1 MWIGRKDKKARFIND
16 LRCMSR
22 QVLLVRG
29 ARQVGKTSF
38 ILDAL
43 KDLSDFPQLKLNFLY
58 PSSFKLN
65 GVDYLGRDF
74 FGGAESGEEF
84 LKNIEA
90 KLGGIGVS
98 EKPVIIFVDEV
109 DRYPRILESIQTLA
123 EFSDK
128 MKFVLTGSNLENIPV
143 ENAAT
148 GRKKLFDLFPVT
160 FREFVDAGSYSELG
174 VYLENLSLEK
184 KNFGTEFYHKQLN
197 ELLQIYI
204 RIGGMPRVVDAYL
217 SSAETRKQLPNIV
230 KDLAVSI
237 EENVKTVLGEKS
249 KLYEYEDVLRR
260 IAHLSMNTLKFTH
273 LQVQHAGR
281 SEAKKLVAK
290 TVGAR
295 VSHKIRLFDSEKD
308 LSKYIIFD
316 CGILNY
322 LLNGSDLLNARINE
336 RDMSILLETF
346 VGVELIA
353 NLVTRDDL
361 FYWKSKNRAELEFL
375 LKSPFAGI
383 DVKTSRG
390 DNKSLNSFALSESG
404 SEFLVKVCDSLLAIN
419 PSHKSRLPNAAGTR
433 PVRFVT
439 LPHYLVGRLVNLL
452 KGGTNIISN

>member
-1 MWIGRKDKKARFIND
+1 MWIGRKDKKTSFINNLYGLD
-16 LRCMSR
+16 R

-43 KDLSDFPQLKLNFLY
+43 RDIADFPQLKLNFLY
-58 PSSFKLN
+58 PSSFTLN

-74 FGGAESGEEF
+74 FGQAASGEEF
-84 LKNIEA
+84 LKNIDA
-90 KLGGIGVS
+90 KLAGLNTE
-98 EKPVIIFVDEV
+98 EKPAVIFVDEV

-148 GRKKLFDLFPVT
+148 GRKRMFDLFPIT
-160 FREFVDAGSYSELG
+160 FMEFVSADGHSDLDAYLG
-174 VYLENLSLEK
+174 NLSLER
-184 KNFGTEFYHKQLN
+184 KNFGTEFFHKQLN

-204 RIGGMPRVVDAYL
+204 RIGGMPKIADAYL
-217 SSAETRKQLPNIV
+217 SSIETRTQLPEIV

-237 EENVKTVLGEKS
+237 EENVKTVLGERA

-260 IAHLSMNTLKFTH
+260 MAHLSMNTLKFTH

-295 VSHKIRLFDSEKD
+295 VSHKIRLFDSDKD

-336 RDMSILLETF
+336 RDMPILLETF

-361 FYWKSKNRAELEFL
+361 LYWKSGNMAELEYL

-383 DVKTSRG
+383 DVKTSQG
-390 DNKSLNSFALSESG
+390 DNKSLKSFALLEPE
-404 SEFLVKVCDSLLAIN
+404 SEFLVKVCSAPLSLR
-419 PSHKSRLPNAAGTR
+419 PSYESRLPNVARTR
-433 PVRFVT
+433 SVRLVT
-439 LPHYLVGRLVNLL
+439 VPHYLAGRLVTLL
-452 KGGTNIISN
+452 KEVT